1 MFSVKKLDKLMVAGI
16 ISADQKEQI
25 LNFEKDKN
33 SGFVGKL
40 LTMLGIF
47 TVGIGIISLVAA
59 NWDQISHSVKLATMF
74 MLLIGTGVMAFYWQN
89 KGQIQKSETA
99 LVLLF
104 LLIGAAIGLIIQIYQ
119 LSGGRWFSVIGLW
132 CSLGFPLLFVAQK
145 NYMAHFWTPL
155 FLIWCAAKIDEI
167 CHPKGYDF
175 IDLEEITP
183 LISMA
188 IFAFF
193 ALFAKTVLS
202 KMKFSFSQV
211 IKKDSSIAMYICL
224 IGYIIMSWGWDDIYR
239 LVIATGILIVLSFVY
254 KYAKAYN
261 LIRWNIKLGGL
272 IVLVFYFDIADEIGL
287 FKSGIGMVLSG
298 LGLILLVKYLPKLT
312 SLVMGEKKNA

>member
-1 MFSVKKLDKLMVAGI
+1 
-16 ISADQKEQI
+16 
-25 LNFEKDKN
+25 
-33 SGFVGKL
+33 
-40 LTMLGIF
+40 
-47 TVGIGIISLVAA
+47 
-59 NWDQISHSVKLATMF
+59 

-104 LLIGAAIGLIIQIYQ
+104 LLIGAAIGLIIQVYQ
-119 LSGGRWFSVIGLW
+119 LSGGKLTSVLGFWLL
-132 CSLGFPLLFVAQK
+132 LGFPLLFVAQK
-145 NYMAHFWTPL
+145 KYMAHFWTPL
-155 FLIWCAAKIDEI
+155 FLIWCAAQINDLFFPEKYNYNEMKKVAEI
-167 CHPKGYDF
+167 V
-175 IDLEEITP
+175 P
-183 LISMA
+183 LITIA
-188 IFAFF
+188 VFAFF
-193 ALFAKTVLS
+193 ALFSKTILM
-202 KMKFSFSQV
+202 KTKFSFSEV
-211 IKKDSSIAMYICL
+211 IKKDSCIAMYICL
-224 IGYIIMSWGWDDIYR
+224 ICYILSSWGWDNIHR
-239 LVIATGILIVLSFVY
+239 LIIAVGILIVLSFAY